1 MVSWDWAQSVGS
13 DRVVVGTDGL
23 GQSKEQF
30 MVEIDSCC
38 GTFGLML

>member
-13 DRVVVGTDGL
+13 DSVVVGTGGL

-30 MVEIDSCC
+30 VVEISSCH
-38 GTFGLML
+38 GTFRLML